1 MTPTPHEYVEAQ
13 TPAEPDAAL
22 DRILAGQEHPPTAE
36 QRRVITSTAP
46 AILVVAGA
54 GSGKTKTMVDRIAY
68 HLACG
73 NVSPDEVL
81 GLTFTR
87 KAAGELAERVNT
99 SLEKLG
105 LLAPE
110 GSNAGSAM
118 RRPVISTY
126 NSFANDIAGAYGML
140 VGADPTARLITDAER
155 VQLMDQVVSALPSSA
170 STAVLAERSRSSL
183 INDALTFAQGILTN
197 GVELAEAR
205 AFLTAQDHALET
217 LCADSTRIMSARCWY
232 PDASKKFTNLKG
244 GAAVP
249 KQQQVVLGLVESYLQ
264 LKKELNVTEFA
275 DQVAI
280 AGRIM
285 TRYPQIAKEISSRY
299 RLILLDEYQDT
310 DENQAQFLLGALTAK
325 RDGFLSITAVG
336 DPNQAIYGWRG
347 ASAAALTNFARHTT
361 RIFGHVEKLQ
371 LSTAFRNDRAVLA
384 AGNAVATPLERDTFL
399 REDRDHPNFPPEFRP
414 APTSA
419 GTAGSAGESTDI
431 APLRLRE
438 RPGAGAGRVSEIRTL
453 LREDSYRSIARHI
466 LAVRERVAAENEERR
481 ARGEAPRGAEIAVL
495 CRKRSYID
503 MMAAALREL
512 NSQLARESA
521 AHPGGA
527 TPQPLAFEI
536 VGGESLVARPE
547 IITLRA
553 ALGLAANPARGD
565 LLARLL
571 AHWNIGVADIRALSR
586 WARRYAA
593 AAVTKVDSDV
603 RASFINDD
611 AAPGHEG
618 ASGAAGELAT
628 AQPLLNSR
636 DEANLGEAL
645 HALMLLVSTPST
657 PGMYED
663 GDGHLDAHADGNSG
677 EHGGE
682 CPGERADAAE
692 LAGTGEA
699 ELRQAAR
706 SARGEFSSIGW
717 ERLRRLNATLASLR
731 SGLHNA
737 LADQIDRAVHLLGL
751 DTAAAT
757 RSEGGQRVRTSI
769 DQFISLARTYAHGD
783 SQRGIREFV
792 EWLDVVETEEHGGEE
807 ESGADIPRVESAVDV
822 TPGVIQLMTVHAAKG
837 LEWRDLVVVPELV
850 KGQFSEVTEGVKAW
864 PRNTGIF
871 PYPLRT
877 DYPYL
882 PQFTLAGA
890 RNLDKITVANTYAR
904 FLDELAYHES
914 EEMRRLAYVAF
925 TRSTRELLLAGYCF
939 QDDKDVS
946 GRVQKAE
953 KQAKKNA
960 AETPEDGGDNA
971 LGVETRPPSC
981 FLSAVREAAARG
993 ELTLA
998 ASPATVSSVKLP
1010 EGFPDIAPDSL
1021 SVDELVDI
1029 FGEKVVYP
1037 PVLEPVPHY
1046 FEAPDL
1052 LAWPRD
1058 LARSLP
1064 IEAETLDADQ
1074 RAELT
1079 QVIGRLIARK
1089 QQAETSEYTEAG
1101 GHYTAT
1107 ELVYRAEHREE
1118 YLLNKRRPVPRQPSR
1133 AARLGTILHEK
1144 IADSYASAAVLN
1156 IDSEDPLDHDPV
1168 LSAEEIARMYENY
1181 EASEWAS
1188 YPPLAI
1194 EQQLG
1199 VVIGGHVVHCALD
1212 AVFDTSQVP
1221 GRAPVT
1227 IVDWKSGRRPYGET
1241 KAARELQ
1248 LALYRLAWSRAHS
1261 IPLAEIDASFV
1272 YLRGNRAE
1280 ELRAGKLSE
1289 EEILLRAGLPN
1300 QEQ

>member
-1 MTPTPHEYVEAQ
+1 MTPTTHEYVKAQ
-13 TPAEPDAAL
+13 APADPDAAL

-73 NVSPDEVL
+73 NVTPDEVL

-87 KAAGELAERVNT
+87 KAAGELAERVNA

-105 LLAPE
+105 LLTPE
-110 GSNAGSAM
+110 GSGTGNGM
-118 RRPVISTY
+118 GRPVISTY
-126 NSFANDIAGAYGML
+126 NSFANDIAAAYGML

-155 VQLMDQVVSALPSSA
+155 VQLMDQIVSALPSSA

-197 GVELAEAR
+197 GVSLEEAR
-205 AFLTAQDHALET
+205 AFLTAQDQALET
-217 LCADSTRIMSARCWY
+217 LCADPTRIMRAQCWY

-275 DQVAI
+275 DQVSI
-280 AGRIM
+280 AGSVM
-285 TRYPQIAKEISSRY
+285 SRYPQIAREISSRY

-310 DENQAQFLLGALTAK
+310 DENQAQFLLSALTAK
-325 RDGFLSITAVG
+325 QDGFLSITAVG

-347 ASAAALTNFARHTT
+347 ASAAALTNFAHRTT
-361 RIFGHVEKLQ
+361 RIFGNVEKLQ

-384 AGNAVATPLERDTFL
+384 AGNAVATPLDRDTFL
-399 REDRDHPNFPPEFRP
+399 REDRDHPNFPPELRP
-414 APTSA
+414 TPVPARSA
-419 GTAGSAGESTDI
+419 GHAGSSADI

-466 LAVRERVAAENEERR
+466 LAVRERVAKENEERR
-481 ARGEAPRGAEIAVL
+481 VRGETPRGAEIAVL

-503 MMAAALREL
+503 SMATALREL
-512 NSQLARESA
+512 NSQLAREHNARPST
-521 AHPGGA
+521 PV
-527 TPQPLAFEI
+527 PQPLAFEI

-586 WARRYAA
+586 WARRYAT
-593 AAVTKVDSDV
+593 AAVTKVNTDV
-603 RASFINDD
+603 RSSINNGD
-611 AAPGHEG
+611 G
-618 ASGAAGELAT
+618 ASEADGAP
-628 AQPLLNSR
+628 AQASASADARPLLNSR

-645 HALMLLVSTPST
+645 HALMLILNASTTAGGNS
-657 PGMYED
+657 
-663 GDGHLDAHADGNSG
+663 DANENDQADGTTYPS
-677 EHGGE
+677 
-682 CPGERADAAE
+682 A
-692 LAGTGEA
+692 LAGPGEA
-699 ELRQAAR
+699 ELRRVAR
-706 SARGEFSSIGW
+706 ATREEFSDVGW
-717 ERLRRLNATLASLR
+717 ERLRRVNTTLASLR
-731 SGLHNA
+731 SGLHNS
-737 LADQIDRAVHLLGL
+737 LGDQIDRAVHLLGL

-783 SQRGIREFV
+783 NQRGMREFV

-807 ESGADIPRVESAVDV
+807 ESGADIPRVESAIDV
-822 TPGVIQLMTVHAAKG
+822 TPGVIQLMTIHAAKG

-850 KGQFSEVTEGVKAW
+850 KGEFSEITEGVKPW

-882 PQFTLAGA
+882 PQFTIAGA
-890 RNLDKITVANTYAR
+890 RNLDKLTVANTYAR

-939 QDDKDVS
+939 RDESDVS
-946 GRVQKAE
+946 SRVRKAE
-953 KQAKKNA
+953 NKAKKNA
-960 AETPEDGGDNA
+960 TDGPVAGGENT

-981 FLSAVREAAARG
+981 FLNAVREAAARG
-993 ELTLA
+993 ELMLA
-998 ASPATVSSVKLP
+998 ASPTAVSSVSLP
-1010 EGFPDIAPDSL
+1010 DGFPDIAPESL
-1021 SVDELVDI
+1021 SVDELLDI
-1029 FGEKVVYP
+1029 FGEDVVYP
-1037 PVLEPVPHY
+1037 PLYEPVPHY

-1058 LARSLP
+1058 LARSIP
-1064 IEAETLDADQ
+1064 IEAEALDDEQ

-1079 QVIGRLIARK
+1079 QVVSRLIARK
-1089 QQAETSEYTEAG
+1089 QQAETAEYTESG

-1156 IDSEDPLDHDPV
+1156 IDSEDPLEYDPV

-1227 IVDWKSGRRPYGET
+1227 IIDWKSGWRPYGET

-1248 LALYRLAWSRAHS
+1248 LALYRLAWSRAHGVS
-1261 IPLAEIDASFV
+1261 LADIDASFV

-1300 QEQ
+1300 QEP

>member
-1 MTPTPHEYVEAQ
+1 MTPTSHEYVKAQ
-13 TPAEPDAAL
+13 APAEPDAAL

-73 NVSPDEVL
+73 NVTPDEVL

-110 GSNAGSAM
+110 ESNAGSAM

-205 AFLTAQDHALET
+205 AFLTAQDQALET

-310 DENQAQFLLGALTAK
+310 DENQAQFLLSALTAK

-371 LSTAFRNDRAVLA
+371 LSTAFRNDQAVLA

-414 APTSA
+414 APTNA
-419 GTAGSAGESTDI
+419 ETAGSAGDSADI

-521 AHPGGA
+521 AHPGS
-527 TPQPLAFEI
+527 TVPQPLAFEI

-603 RASFINDD
+603 RASFISDD
-611 AAPGHEG
+611 AAPVHEG
-618 ASGAAGELAT
+618 EPGAEGTPAT

-645 HALMLLVSTPST
+645 HALMLLAGTPTT
-657 PGMYED
+657 PCERT
-663 GDGHLDAHADGNSG
+663 G
-677 EHGGE
+677 EHVDS
-682 CPGERADAAE
+682 PE
-692 LAGTGEA
+692 LAETGEA
-699 ELRQAAR
+699 ELKQAAR
-706 SARGEFSSIGW
+706 SAQAEFSGSGW

-737 LADQIDRAVHLLGL
+737 LGDQIDRAVHLLGL

-783 SQRGIREFV
+783 SQRGMREFV

-837 LEWRDLVVVPELV
+837 LEWCDLVVVPELV
-850 KGQFSEVTEGVKAW
+850 KGQFSEVTEGVKSW

-939 QDDKDVS
+939 QDEKDVS

-960 AETPEDGGDNA
+960 ADTPADGSENA

-981 FLSAVREAAARG
+981 FLSAVREAAASG
-993 ELTLA
+993 ELTLV

-1029 FGEKVVYP
+1029 FGEEVVYP

-1089 QQAETSEYTEAG
+1089 QQAETADYTEAG

-1156 IDSEDPLDHDPV
+1156 IDSEDPLEHDPV
-1168 LSAEEIARMYENY
+1168 LSAEEIMHMYENY

-1248 LALYRLAWSRAHS
+1248 LALYRLAWSRAHGV
-1261 IPLAEIDASFV
+1261 PLADIDASFV

>member
-13 TPAEPDAAL
+13 APVEPDAAL

-310 DENQAQFLLGALTAK
+310 DENQAQFLLSALTAK

-419 GTAGSAGESTDI
+419 GTAGSAGDSADI

-466 LAVRERVAAENEERR
+466 FAVRERVAAENEERR

-521 AHPGGA
+521 AHPGS
-527 TPQPLAFEI
+527 TVPQPLAFEI

-593 AAVTKVDSDV
+593 VAVTKVDSDV

-618 ASGAAGELAT
+618 EPGAEGASAT
-628 AQPLLNSR
+628 EQPLLNSR

-645 HALMLLVSTPST
+645 HALMLLASTPST
-657 PGMYED
+657 PGE
-663 GDGHLDAHADGNSG
+663 HADT
-677 EHGGE
+677 
-682 CPGERADAAE
+682 PE
-692 LAGTGEA
+692 LEGTGEA

-706 SARGEFSSIGW
+706 SARVEFSGIGW
-717 ERLRRLNATLASLR
+717 ERLRCLNAMLASLR
-731 SGLHNA
+731 SGLHNS
-737 LADQIDRAVHLLGL
+737 LGDQIDRAVHLLGL

-783 SQRGIREFV
+783 SQRGMREFV

-864 PRNTGIF
+864 PRNTGMF

-890 RNLDKITVANTYAR
+890 RDLDKITVANTYAR

-960 AETPEDGGDNA
+960 AETTADGSDNA
-971 LGVETRPPSC
+971 LGVETRQPSC

-993 ELTLA
+993 ELVLA
-998 ASPATVSSVKLP
+998 ASPATVSSVQLP
-1010 EGFPDIAPDSL
+1010 EEFPDIAPDSL

-1029 FGEKVVYP
+1029 FGEDVVYP
-1037 PVLEPVPHY
+1037 PALEPVPHY

-1156 IDSEDPLDHDPV
+1156 IDSEDPLEYDPV

-1248 LALYRLAWSRAHS
+1248 LALYRLAWSRAHG
-1261 IPLAEIDASFV
+1261 IPLADIDASFV

>member
-1 MTPTPHEYVEAQ
+1 MTPTSHESLDLRG
-13 TPAEPDAAL
+13 PAEHDAAL
-22 DRILAGQEHPPTAE
+22 ERILAGQEHPPTAE
-36 QRRVITSTAP
+36 QRRVITSAAP

-73 NVSPDEVL
+73 NVTPDQVL

-110 GSNAGSAM
+110 RSNAESGM

-155 VQLMDQVVSALPSSA
+155 VQLMDQLVGALPSSA
-170 STAVLAERSRSSL
+170 HTAVLAERSRSSL

-197 GVELAEAR
+197 GVTLEEAR
-205 AFLTAQDHALET
+205 AFLTSQEHALET
-217 LCADSTRIMSARCWY
+217 LCADSTRIMSAQCWY
-232 PDASKKFTNLKG
+232 PDASKKFATLKAG
-244 GAAVP
+244 TAVP

-264 LKKELNVTEFA
+264 LKKDLNVTEFA

-285 TRYPQIAKEISSRY
+285 TRYPQIAREISSRY

-325 RDGFLSITAVG
+325 KEGFLSITAVG

-347 ASAAALTNFARHTT
+347 ASAAALTNFAHHTT
-361 RIFGHVEKLQ
+361 RIFGNVEKLQ

-399 REDRDHPNFPPEFRP
+399 HEDRDHPNFPPEFRP
-414 APTSA
+414 APASARSA
-419 GTAGSAGESTDI
+419 GGMGPHADI

-503 MMAAALREL
+503 RMAAALREL
-512 NSQLARESA
+512 NSHFTREDA
-521 AHPGGA
+521 VHPG
-527 TPQPLAFEI
+527 TTSPQPLAFEI

-553 ALGLAANPARGD
+553 ALGLAANPARSD

-593 AAVTKVDSDV
+593 AAVAHLDSEV
-603 RASFINDD
+603 RAGINNGNGAPGGDD
-611 AAPGHEG
+611 APEQESAP
-618 ASGAAGELAT
+618 AA

-636 DEANLGEAL
+636 DEANLGESL
-645 HALMLLVSTPST
+645 HALMLLTNGIAAASGNS
-657 PGMYED
+657 
-663 GDGHLDAHADGNSG
+663 DAHENDQAEGNTQL
-677 EHGGE
+677 
-682 CPGERADAAE
+682 PA
-692 LAGTGEA
+692 LAGPGEA
-699 ELRQAAR
+699 ELRRAAR
-706 SARGEFSSIGW
+706 AARAEFSDIGW
-717 ERLRRLNATLASLR
+717 ERLRRVNTTLASLR
-731 SGLHNA
+731 SGLHNS
-737 LADQIDRAVHLLGL
+737 LGDQIDRAVHLLGL

-769 DQFISLARTYAHGD
+769 DQFISMARAYAHGE
-783 SQRGIREFV
+783 SQRGMREFV

-807 ESGADIPRVESAVDV
+807 ESGADIPRLDSTVDV
-822 TPGVIQLMTVHAAKG
+822 TPGVIQLMTIHAAKG

-850 KGQFSEVTEGVKAW
+850 KGEFSEVTEGVKAW

-890 RNLDKITVANTYAR
+890 RNLDKVTVANTYAR

-914 EEMRRLAYVAF
+914 EETRRLAYVAF

-939 QDDKDVS
+939 RDESDVS
-946 GRVQKAE
+946 GRVRKAE
-953 KQAKKNA
+953 NTAKKNTS
-960 AETPEDGGDNA
+960 ETLSDSGDNRLEIA
-971 LGVETRPPSC
+971 ARPPSY
-981 FLSAVREAAARG
+981 FLTAVREAAARG
-993 ELTLA
+993 ELALA
-998 ASPATVSSVKLP
+998 ASPARVSSVQLP
-1010 EGFPDIAPDSL
+1010 AGFPEIAPESL
-1021 SVDELVDI
+1021 SVDELIDI
-1029 FGEKVVYP
+1029 FGEDVVYP
-1037 PVLEPVPHY
+1037 PALEPVPHY

-1052 LAWPRD
+1052 VAWPRD
-1058 LARSLP
+1058 LARSIP
-1064 IEAETLDADQ
+1064 IEAEALDADQ

-1079 QVIGRLIARK
+1079 QVVSRLIARK
-1089 QQAETSEYTEAG
+1089 QQAETAEYIEAG

-1144 IADSYASAAVLN
+1144 IADSYARAAVLD
-1156 IDSEDPLDHDPV
+1156 IDSEDPLEHDPV
-1168 LSAEEIARMYENY
+1168 LNAEEIARMYENY

-1188 YPPLAI
+1188 YPHLAI
-1194 EQQLG
+1194 EQQIG
-1199 VVIGGHVVHCALD
+1199 VVVGGHVVHCALD
-1212 AVFDTSQVP
+1212 AVFDTSRVP

-1248 LALYRLAWSRAHS
+1248 LALYRLAWSRAHGV
-1261 IPLAEIDASFV
+1261 PLADIDASFV

-1300 QEQ
+1300 QEP